1 MTERAQAWR
10 NALLAGAF
18 FGLAFG
24 RGAGELLHECLQ
36 GLGVAFGNFEEVF
49 IGGGMPMAPD
59 LGRAQCCHSPERSRA
74 MRSSMGGWV
83 LAKRAMAPPRP
94 ENGLAM

>member
-24 RGAGELLHECLQ
+24 LVSSYLNGQLPPATTGDALALVVQILLGHADIATTQIYTHVLKSR
-36 GLGVAFGNFEEVF
+36 LRSTVDRHH
-49 IGGGMPMAPD
+49 P
-59 LGRAQCCHSPERSRA
+59 RA
-74 MRSSMGGWV
+74 
-83 LAKRAMAPPRP
+83 
-94 ENGLAM
+94 